1 MKNILLIGL
10 GHFGKH
16 VVYQLSQLGH
26 DILAVDTNED
36 RVNEVLPY
44 VTNAMIGDSTNVDF
58 LNSLGVT
65 CRLACRISTS
75 ALSPSVV
82 ISRTPLRPPLF

>member
-36 RVNEVLPY
+36 RVNEVLP
-44 VTNAMIGDSTNVDF
+44 
-58 LNSLGVT
+58 
-65 CRLACRISTS
+65 
-75 ALSPSVV
+75 
-82 ISRTPLRPPLF
+82 